1 MDGIPA
7 TGSGSTVSG
16 LSTSEVHLLPNLAHA
31 DAAEL
36 TTWLG
41 SSQLAPRSTFVVHGE
56 PSSADALRRTLRD
69 ELGWAASVPAHG
81 GTSSCDGHPMTSEW
95 ERLEQVAL
103 ALDPPARFDA
113 DTLTSR
119 PATVR
124 RYLTAAI
131 TAGTPPA
138 HGARISM
145 RGTTSLAGGSRTA
158 QPAPRPAPRYRLG
171 CESGRRGPAP
181 CEHHR
186 RTARRARTRRTTQAQ
201 PAASWDRH
209 DRKGQLR

>member
-1 MDGIPA
+1 M
-7 TGSGSTVSG
+7 
-16 LSTSEVHLLPNLAHA
+16 LPNLAHA

-131 TAGTPPA
+131 TAGTPARARRPDLDA
-138 HGARISM
+138 GEHQARPVAPVRRNQLLVLRLGTVWGARVAGVVRLPVNITDGPLGGRVPAGPLRRSLRHPGTDTTE
-145 RGTTSLAGGSRTA
+145 RGNFVER
-158 QPAPRPAPRYRLG
+158 
-171 CESGRRGPAP
+171 
-181 CEHHR
+181 
-186 RTARRARTRRTTQAQ
+186 
-201 PAASWDRH
+201 
-209 DRKGQLR
+209 